1 MLTLKRL
8 LFVVSMCCLV
18 ATANAAPEG
27 DAKAAYDKGDY
38 EQALKILRPLAA
50 QGYAVAQNNI
60 GSMYVK
66 GQGVAQNDQEALK
79 WFRLA
84 ATQGYATAQNNIGGM
99 YVKGQ
104 GVAQNYQEALKWFR
118 LAAAQ
123 GLADA
128 QYGIGGMYLLGREVA
143 QNDQEALKW
152 FRLAA
157 AQWHADAQHGIG
169 AMYLSGRG
177 VIQNDQEA
185 LKWFR
190 LAAAQGLA
198 NAQYGIGGIYL
209 LGREVAQND
218 QEALKWFRLAAAQ
231 GHAGAIKGLK
241 SPSMV
246 AAAQNSTPD
255 RRSTSIKT
263 GTQQE
268 EQVSIETNR
277 KTEQPRR
284 TATRNETPERTSLP
298 KSVFNASTPQHY
310 DSFYTSE
317 AFLLPKSVFNASTP
331 QSDVSTQQ
339 EEQVSIKTNQ
349 KTEQPR
355 RTATRTE
362 TPERTSP
369 PKLVFN
375 SSTPKS
381 DGTVELSGR
390 VISDAN
396 ISEILIN
403 GRALEVSLGGDNSF
417 TVTRGLPMGAVTSY
431 RLSVMDEYG
440 QKAEKEINV
449 ERAAIQYAEQVAP
462 LNPRKLKAQANPNAV
477 ALIIGIEAYSRLP
490 QAQYADSDAT
500 HFYDY
505 ASQSLGVPP
514 HKIKLLTDT
523 KANRIDLLLAMRS
536 WMRTEVN
543 GKSDVYIFFAGH
555 GLASADGSKTYLLP
569 ADGDRDLLDET
580 SILRDDLIA
589 SAKGAK
595 TITLFLDTCYS
606 GGTRTNEILLA
617 DARPIAIVPDKS
629 ALPSNV
635 TVLAAASGAQ
645 LSSTYEA
652 AQQGLFSY
660 WLMKGL
666 EGDADANQDKKITT
680 GELHEYVAKQVGP
693 MAQRRNRQQDPQLM
707 GDSTRVLVS
716 Y

>member
-1 MLTLKRL
+1 MLTLNRL
-8 LFVVSMCCLV
+8 LLAASMCCLV
-18 ATANAAPEG
+18 ATANAAPKD
-27 DAKAAYDKGDY
+27 DAKAAYENGNY
-38 EQALKILRPLAA
+38 EQAFKVLRPLAA
-50 QGYAVAQNNI
+50 KGDANAQYNV
-60 GSMYVK
+60 GMMYDK
-66 GQGVAQNDQEALK
+66 GQGVAQSDQEALKWFRLSANQGLAQAQYNAGMMYRDGQGVAQSDQEALKWFRLSANQGNADAQNNIGVMHQHGQGVEENYQEALK

-84 ATQGYATAQNNIGGM
+84 ANQGNARAQYNLGVMYFRGQGVAKNDQEVYKWFRLAANQGLAPAQHNIGVMYEYGRGVTQNNQHALKWFRLAAEQGYADAQFSIGALYAG
-99 YVKGQ
+99 GQ

-118 LAAAQ
+118 LAAEQ
-123 GLADA
+123 GDA
-128 QYGIGGMYLLGREVA
+128 QAIE
-143 QNDQEALKW
+143 NLK
-152 FRLAA
+152 RPEM
-157 AQWHADAQHGIG
+157 I
-169 AMYLSGRG
+169 
-177 VIQNDQEA
+177 
-185 LKWFR
+185 
-190 LAAAQGLA
+190 
-198 NAQYGIGGIYL
+198 
-209 LGREVAQND
+209 
-218 QEALKWFRLAAAQ
+218 
-231 GHAGAIKGLK
+231 
-241 SPSMV
+241 
-246 AAAQNSTPD
+246 AAAQNLIPD

-263 GTQQE
+263 GTKQE
-268 EQVSIETNR
+268 EQVNIKTTR
-277 KTEQPRR
+277 KTEQPKRI
-284 TATRNETPERTSLP
+284 A
-298 KSVFNASTPQHY
+298 A
-310 DSFYTSE
+310 
-317 AFLLPKSVFNASTP
+317 
-331 QSDVSTQQ
+331 
-339 EEQVSIKTNQ
+339 
-349 KTEQPR
+349 
-355 RTATRTE
+355 RTE
-362 TPERTSP
+362 TPERASP
-369 PKLVFN
+369 PKLVFK

-390 VISDAN
+390 VISDAS
-396 ISEILIN
+396 ISEISIN
-403 GRALEVSLGGDNSF
+403 GRALEVSLGRDNSF
-417 TVTRGLPMGAVTSY
+417 KVTRLPPMGVVASY
-431 RLSVMDEYG
+431 RLSVSDEYG

-462 LNPRKLKAQANPNAV
+462 LNPRKLKAQTNPNAV

-490 QAQYADSDAT
+490 KAQYADSDAT

-505 ASQSLGVPP
+505 ANQSLGVPP
-514 HKIKLLTDT
+514 NKIKLLTDT

-543 GKSDVYIFFAGH
+543 GKTDVYIFFAGH

-595 TITLFLDTCYS
+595 TITMFLDTCYS
-606 GGTRTNEILLA
+606 GGTRTNEVLLA

-666 EGDADANQDKKITT
+666 EGDADVNKDKKITA
-680 GELHEYVAKQVGP
+680 GELHEYVARQVGP

>member
-1 MLTLKRL
+1 MRTLKRL
-8 LFVVSMCCLV
+8 LLAVSMCCLV
-18 ATANAAPEG
+18 ATANAAPMD
-27 DAKAAYDKGDY
+27 DAKAANDRGDY
-38 EQALKILRPLAA
+38 SQALKIFRSLASQGNASA
-50 QGYAVAQNNI
+50 QYNI
-60 GSMYVK
+60 GLMYYN
-66 GQGVAQNDQEALK
+66 GRGGTRNYQEALK
-79 WFRLA
+79 WYRLA
-84 ATQGYATAQNNIGGM
+84 AAQEFAEAQYAIGWMYEQGE
-99 YVKGQ
+99 
-104 GVAQNYQEALKWFR
+104 GVAQNYQEALKWYR

-123 GLADA
+123 FDGAAIAKLEYVSSRIKALD
-128 QYGIGGMYLLGREVA
+128 YA
-143 QNDQEALKW
+143 QNLTLATQGNVSAQSTLGFIYRTGMGVPQDYHEALKW
-152 FRLAA
+152 YRLAA
-157 AQWHADAQHGIG
+157 AQKDASAIANLRLPEMVEAALNYRANQK
-169 AMYLSGRG
+169 
-177 VIQNDQEA
+177 QEA
-185 LKWFR
+185 S
-190 LAAAQGLA
+190 A
-198 NAQYGIGGIYL
+198 
-209 LGREVAQND
+209 
-218 QEALKWFRLAAAQ
+218 
-231 GHAGAIKGLK
+231 
-241 SPSMV
+241 
-246 AAAQNSTPD
+246 PD

-263 GTQQE
+263 ATQQA

-298 KSVFNASTPQHY
+298 KSVFNASTPQ
-310 DSFYTSE
+310 
-317 AFLLPKSVFNASTP
+317 
-331 QSDVSTQQ
+331 SDVSTQQ
-339 EEQVSIKTNQ
+339 EEQVSIKTTR
-349 KTEQPR
+349 KTDQPR
-355 RTATRTE
+355 RAATRTE

-390 VISDAN
+390 VISDAS
-396 ISEILIN
+396 ISEISIN
-403 GRALEVSLGGDNSF
+403 GRALEVSLGRDNSF
-417 TVTRGLPMGAVTSY
+417 KVTRLPPMGVVTSY
-431 RLSVMDEYG
+431 RLSVSDEYG
-440 QKAEKEINV
+440 QKVEKEINV

-462 LNPRKLKAQANPNAV
+462 LNPRKLKAQTNPNAV
-477 ALIIGIEAYSRLP
+477 ALIIGVESYSNLP
-490 QAQYADSDAT
+490 PAQYADSDAT

-505 ASQSLGVPP
+505 ANQSLGVPP
-514 HKIKLLTDT
+514 HKIKLLTDS
-523 KANRIDLLLAMRS
+523 KANRTELLKAMRS

-606 GGTRTNEILLA
+606 GGTRTNEVLLA

-666 EGDADANQDKKITT
+666 EGDADANKDKKITA
-680 GELHEYVAKQVGP
+680 GELHDYVSKNVGP

>member
-1 MLTLKRL
+1 MTTLKRL
-8 LFVVSMCCLV
+8 LLTASMCCLV
-18 ATANAAPEG
+18 ATANAEPID
-27 DAKAAYDKGDY
+27 DALSAQDRGDY
-38 EQALKILRPLAA
+38 VQALNILRPLAA
-50 QGYAVAQNNI
+50 QGDAVAQALI
-60 GSMYVK
+60 GAMYYR
-66 GQGVAQNDQEALK
+66 GQGVAKNYQEALK
-79 WFRLA
+79 WYRLA
-84 ATQGYATAQNNIGGM
+84 AAQGIAMAQYNIGELYHNG
-99 YVKGQ
+99 K
-104 GVAQNYQEALKWFR
+104 GVAENYQEALKWFR

-123 GLADA
+123 GEELAQA
-128 QYGIGGMYLLGREVA
+128 SIGVMYNNGHGVT
-143 QNDQEALKW
+143 QDYKEAGKW
-152 FRLAA
+152 YRLAA
-157 AQWHADAQHGIG
+157 EQGYAEAQFIIG
-169 AMYLSGRG
+169 AMYRNGKG
-177 VIQNDQEA
+177 VTQSDQDA
-185 LKWFR
+185 LKWLR
-190 LAAAQGLA
+190 LAAEQG
-198 NAQYGIGGIYL
+198 N
-209 LGREVAQND
+209 EN
-218 QEALKWFRLAAAQ
+218 
-231 GHAGAIKGLK
+231 AIKFLK
-241 SPSMV
+241 LPKMV
-246 AAAQNSTPD
+246 EAAQNSTPD

-268 EQVSIETNR
+268 EQVSI
-277 KTEQPRR
+277 
-284 TATRNETPERTSLP
+284 
-298 KSVFNASTPQHY
+298 
-310 DSFYTSE
+310 
-317 AFLLPKSVFNASTP
+317 
-331 QSDVSTQQ
+331 
-339 EEQVSIKTNQ
+339 KTNQ
-349 KTEQPR
+349 KIDQPR

-362 TPERTSP
+362 TPEKVSP
-369 PKLVFN
+369 PKLVFS
-375 SSTPKS
+375 SSTPNS
-381 DGTVELSGR
+381 DGSIELSGR

-396 ISEILIN
+396 ISEVSIN
-403 GRALEVSLGGDNSF
+403 GRALEVSLGRDNSF
-417 TVTRGLPMGAVTSY
+417 KVTRLPPMGVVTSY
-431 RLSVMDEYG
+431 RLSVSDEYG
-440 QKAEKEINV
+440 QKTETEINV
-449 ERAAIQYAEQVAP
+449 ERAAIQHAEQVAP

-477 ALIIGIEAYSRLP
+477 ALIIGVESYSNLP
-490 QAQYADSDAT
+490 PAQYADSDAT

-514 HKIKLLTDT
+514 HKIKLLTDS
-523 KANRIDLLLAMRS
+523 KANRTELLKAMRS
-536 WMRTEVN
+536 WMKTEVN

-666 EGDADANQDKKITT
+666 EGDADANKDKKITT
-680 GELHEYVAKQVGP
+680 GELHEYVARQVGP

>member
-1 MLTLKRL
+1 MRTLKRL
-8 LFVVSMCCLV
+8 LLTVSMCCLV
-18 ATANAAPEG
+18 ATANAAPIDDG
-27 DAKAAYDKGDY
+27 IAAYDRGDY
-38 EQALKILRPLAA
+38 AQALDLYRPLAIQGNAEA
-50 QGYAVAQNNI
+50 QHHLGYMYSTGLGVTQNN
-60 GSMYVK
+60 
-66 GQGVAQNDQEALK
+66 QEALK
-79 WFRLA
+79 WLRLA
-84 ATQGYATAQNNIGGM
+84 AAQGNAVAQFHIGRM
-99 YVKGQ
+99 YYRGD
-104 GVAQNYQEALKWFR
+104 GVTQNYQEALKWVRLAATQGHETAQHAIGMAYYKGEGVTQNYQEALKWYR

-123 GLADA
+123 GRVSAIED
-128 QYGIGGMYLLGREVA
+128 
-143 QNDQEALKW
+143 LK
-152 FRLAA
+152 RP
-157 AQWHADAQHGIG
+157 
-169 AMYLSGRG
+169 
-177 VIQNDQEA
+177 E
-185 LKWFR
+185 
-190 LAAAQGLA
+190 
-198 NAQYGIGGIYL
+198 
-209 LGREVAQND
+209 
-218 QEALKWFRLAAAQ
+218 
-231 GHAGAIKGLK
+231 
-241 SPSMV
+241 MV
-246 AAAQNSTPD
+246 AAARNSTPD
-255 RRSTSIKT
+255 RRSTNIKT

-268 EQVSIETNR
+268 EQVSIKTNR
-277 KTEQPRR
+277 KTEQ
-284 TATRNETPERTSLP
+284 T
-298 KSVFNASTPQHY
+298 
-310 DSFYTSE
+310 
-317 AFLLPKSVFNASTP
+317 
-331 QSDVSTQQ
+331 
-339 EEQVSIKTNQ
+339 
-349 KTEQPR
+349 R

-362 TPERTSP
+362 TPDRTSP

-375 SSTPKS
+375 SSTPKA

-390 VISDAN
+390 VISDAS

-403 GRALEVSLGGDNSF
+403 GRALEVSLDRDNSF

-440 QKAEKEINV
+440 QKAETEINV

-477 ALIIGIEAYSRLP
+477 ALIIGVESYSNLP
-490 QAQYADSDAT
+490 PAQYADSDAT

-514 HKIKLLTDT
+514 HKIKLLTDS
-523 KANRIDLLLAMRS
+523 KASRTELLKAMRS
-536 WMRTEVN
+536 WMKTEVN

-595 TITLFLDTCYS
+595 TITMFLDTCYS
-606 GGTRTNEILLA
+606 GGTRTNEVLLA
-617 DARPIAIVPDKS
+617 DARPIAIVPDMK

-666 EGDADANQDKKITT
+666 EGDADANKDKKITA
-680 GELHEYVAKQVGP
+680 GELHEYVARQVGP

-707 GDSTRVLVS
+707 GDSMRVLVS

>member
-1 MLTLKRL
+1 MT
-8 LFVVSMCCLV
+8 
-18 ATANAAPEG
+18 TANAAPFD
-27 DAKAAYDKGDY
+27 DAVAAVAAHGRGDY
-38 EQALKILRPLAA
+38 AQALKIFRSLAA
-50 QGYAVAQNNI
+50 QGNAPAQYNI
-60 GSMYVK
+60 GYMYSN
-66 GQGVAQNDQEALK
+66 GQGVTQNYQEALK
-79 WFRLA
+79 WYRLA
-84 ATQGYATAQNNIGGM
+84 ADQGYAKAQTNIG
-99 YVKGQ
+99 YAYLNGQ
-104 GVAQNYQEALKWFR
+104 GVTHNHQEALKWFR

-123 GLADA
+123 GQPSA
-128 QYGIGGMYLLGREVA
+128 IE
-143 QNDQEALKW
+143 NLK
-152 FRLAA
+152 
-157 AQWHADAQHGIG
+157 IP
-169 AMYLSGRG
+169 
-177 VIQNDQEA
+177 E
-185 LKWFR
+185 
-190 LAAAQGLA
+190 
-198 NAQYGIGGIYL
+198 
-209 LGREVAQND
+209 
-218 QEALKWFRLAAAQ
+218 
-231 GHAGAIKGLK
+231 
-241 SPSMV
+241 MV
-246 AAAQNSTPD
+246 AAARQSNDSKYSSNSNWQPVD
-255 RRSTSIKT
+255 DPQSQESQHPPRSTSIKT

-268 EQVSIETNR
+268 EQVSIKTNR
-277 KTEQPRR
+277 
-284 TATRNETPERTSLP
+284 
-298 KSVFNASTPQHY
+298 
-310 DSFYTSE
+310 
-317 AFLLPKSVFNASTP
+317 
-331 QSDVSTQQ
+331 
-339 EEQVSIKTNQ
+339 

-362 TPERTSP
+362 TPERVSP
-369 PKLVFN
+369 PKLVFS

-390 VISDAN
+390 VISDAS
-396 ISEILIN
+396 ISEISIN
-403 GRALEVSLGGDNSF
+403 GRALEVSLGRDNSF
-417 TVTRGLPMGAVTSY
+417 KVTRLPPMGVVTSY
-431 RLSVMDEYG
+431 RLSVSDEYG
-440 QKAEKEINV
+440 QKAETEINV

-505 ASQSLGVPP
+505 ANQSLGVPP
-514 HKIKLLTDT
+514 NKIKLLTDT

-543 GKSDVYIFFAGH
+543 GKTDVYIFFAGH

-595 TITLFLDTCYS
+595 TITMFLDTCYS
-606 GGTRTNEILLA
+606 GGTRTNEVLLA

-666 EGDADANQDKKITT
+666 EGDADVNKDKKITA
-680 GELHEYVAKQVGP
+680 GELHEYVARQVGP

>member
-1 MLTLKRL
+1 MLTLNRL
-8 LFVVSMCCLV
+8 LLTASMCCLI
-18 ATANAAPEG
+18 ATANAAPLD
-27 DAKAAYDKGDY
+27 DAIAAHGRGDY
-38 EQALKILRPLAA
+38 AQALKIFRSLADQGDASA
-50 QGYAVAQNNI
+50 QYNI
-60 GSMYVK
+60 GVMYHK
-66 GQGVAQNDQEALK
+66 GQGVTQNNQEAVKWLKLSAVQGLRYAQSNLGYMYLNGYGVTQDHQEALK
-79 WFRLA
+79 LFRLA
-84 ATQGYATAQNNIGGM
+84 AAQGDTMAQTNIGWM
-99 YVKGQ
+99 YHMGQ
-104 GVAQNYQEALKWFR
+104 GVTQNYQEALKWYR

-123 GLADA
+123 GNDLAHNN
-128 QYGIGGMYLLGREVA
+128 IGMMYHMGQGVT
-143 QNDQEALKW
+143 QDHQEALKW
-152 FRLAA
+152 
-157 AQWHADAQHGIG
+157 
-169 AMYLSGRG
+169 Y
-177 VIQNDQEA
+177 
-185 LKWFR
+185 R
-190 LAAAQGLA
+190 LAAAQGDA
-198 NAQYGIGGIYL
+198 TAIEN
-209 LGREVAQND
+209 
-218 QEALKWFRLAAAQ
+218 LKLPQMLAAAARQ
-231 GHAGAIKGLK
+231 SNG
-241 SPSMV
+241 SQYSS
-246 AAAQNSTPD
+246 NSNWQPVD
-255 RRSTSIKT
+255 DPQLLQYPIEEESQQPPRSTSVKT

-268 EQVSIETNR
+268 EQVSIKTNR
-277 KTEQPRR
+277 KTEQ
-284 TATRNETPERTSLP
+284 T
-298 KSVFNASTPQHY
+298 
-310 DSFYTSE
+310 
-317 AFLLPKSVFNASTP
+317 
-331 QSDVSTQQ
+331 
-339 EEQVSIKTNQ
+339 
-349 KTEQPR
+349 R

-362 TPERTSP
+362 APERTSP

-375 SSTPKS
+375 SSSPKS

-390 VISDAN
+390 VISDAS
-396 ISEILIN
+396 ISEISIN
-403 GRALEVSLGGDNSF
+403 GRALEVYLGRDNSF
-417 TVTRGLPMGAVTSY
+417 KVTRLPPMGVVTSY
-431 RLSVMDEYG
+431 RLSVSDEYG

-462 LNPRKLKAQANPNAV
+462 LNPRKLKAQTNPNAV

-505 ASQSLGVPP
+505 ANQSLGVPP

-536 WMRTEVN
+536 WMKTEVN

-555 GLASADGSKTYLLP
+555 GLASPDGSKTYLLP

-595 TITLFLDTCYS
+595 TITMFLDTCYS

-666 EGDADANQDKKITT
+666 EGDADTNKDKKITT
-680 GELHEYVAKQVGP
+680 GELHEYVVKQVGP

>member
-1 MLTLKRL
+1 MITLNLKRL
-8 LFVVSMCCLV
+8 LLAASMCCSL
-18 ATANAAPEG
+18 ATANAAPMD
-27 DAKAAYDKGDY
+27 DADAAYQRGDY
-38 EQALKILRPLAA
+38 AQTLNILRPLAA
-50 QGYAVAQNNI
+50 QGNVRAQYNIGVMYRDGNGVTRNYQEALKWYRLAADQGHVGAQYNIGHLYDAGQGVTQSYQEALKWYRLAADQGNAGAQNNI
-60 GSMYVK
+60 GHLYSN
-66 GQGVAQNDQEALK
+66 GQGVTQDYQEALKWYRLAADQGYAWAQVNIGVMYENGLGVTKNDQEALK
-79 WFRLA
+79 WF
-84 ATQGYATAQNNIGGM
+84 Q
-99 YVKGQ
+99 
-104 GVAQNYQEALKWFR
+104 

-123 GLADA
+123 GQEDA
-128 QYGIGGMYLLGREVA
+128 I
-143 QNDQEALKW
+143 
-152 FRLAA
+152 
-157 AQWHADAQHGIG
+157 
-169 AMYLSGRG
+169 
-177 VIQNDQEA
+177 
-185 LKWFR
+185 
-190 LAAAQGLA
+190 A
-198 NAQYGIGGIYL
+198 N
-209 LGREVAQND
+209 
-218 QEALKWFRLAAAQ
+218 
-231 GHAGAIKGLK
+231 LK
-241 SPSMV
+241 SPQMV
-246 AAAQNSTPD
+246 AAAQNSP
-255 RRSTSIKT
+255 
-263 GTQQE
+263 
-268 EQVSIETNR
+268 
-277 KTEQPRR
+277 TEIPQRMANKP
-284 TATRNETPERTSLP
+284 AKG
-298 KSVFNASTPQHY
+298 KS
-310 DSFYTSE
+310 
-317 AFLLPKSVFNASTP
+317 
-331 QSDVSTQQ
+331 
-339 EEQVSIKTNQ
+339 
-349 KTEQPR
+349 
-355 RTATRTE
+355 
-362 TPERTSP
+362 SP
-369 PKLVFN
+369 PQLTFS

-403 GRALEVSLGGDNSF
+403 GRALEVSLGRDKSF

-449 ERAAIQYAEQVAP
+449 ERAAVQYAEQVAP
-462 LNPRKLKAQANPNAV
+462 LNPRKLKAQTNPNAV

-505 ASQSLGVPP
+505 ANQSLGVPP

-523 KANRIDLLLAMRS
+523 KANRVDLLLAMRS
-536 WMRTEVN
+536 WMKTEVS

-595 TITLFLDTCYS
+595 TITMFLDTCYS

-666 EGDADANQDKKITT
+666 EGDADTNKDKKITA
-680 GELHEYVAKQVGP
+680 GELHEYVARQVGP

>member
-18 ATANAAPEG
+18 ATANAAPFD
-27 DAKAAYDKGDY
+27 DAGAAYKRGDY
-38 EQALKILRPLAA
+38 AQAIKIWRPLAA
-50 QGYAVAQNNI
+50 QGNASAQFFTGIMYAE
-60 GSMYVK
+60 GK
-66 GQGVAQNDQEALK
+66 G
-79 WFRLA
+79 
-84 ATQGYATAQNNIGGM
+84 
-99 YVKGQ
+99 
-104 GVAQNYQEALKWFR
+104 
-118 LAAAQ
+118 
-123 GLADA
+123 
-128 QYGIGGMYLLGREVA
+128 
-143 QNDQEALKW
+143 
-152 FRLAA
+152 
-157 AQWHADAQHGIG
+157 
-169 AMYLSGRG
+169 
-177 VIQNDQEA
+177 
-185 LKWFR
+185 
-190 LAAAQGLA
+190 
-198 NAQYGIGGIYL
+198 
-209 LGREVAQND
+209 VAQND

-231 GHAGAIKGLK
+231 GNAVAQHSLGVSYAKGKGVAQNDQEALKWFRLAAAQGFEQAQFGIGMMYILGQGVTPDYKEALKWLRLAADQRFAAAQEALGFMYEVGLGVAENPQEALKWYRLAAAQGHENAIANLK
-241 SPSMV
+241 RLEMV

-255 RRSTSIKT
+255 RRSTNIKT
-263 GTQQE
+263 GT
-268 EQVSIETNR
+268 
-277 KTEQPRR
+277 K
-284 TATRNETPERTSLP
+284 
-298 KSVFNASTPQHY
+298 
-310 DSFYTSE
+310 
-317 AFLLPKSVFNASTP
+317 
-331 QSDVSTQQ
+331 Q

-462 LNPRKLKAQANPNAV
+462 LNPRKLKAQTNPNAV

-505 ASQSLGVPP
+505 ANQSLGVPP

-606 GGTRTNEILLA
+606 GGTRTNEVLLA

-635 TVLAAASGAQ
+635 TVLAAASGSQ

-666 EGDADANQDKKITT
+666 EGDADTNKDKKITT
-680 GELHEYVAKQVGP
+680 GELHEYVARQVGP

>member
-1 MLTLKRL
+1 MELSMTTLERL
-8 LFVVSMCCLV
+8 LLAVSMCCLV
-18 ATANAAPEG
+18 ATANAAPID
-27 DAKAAYDKGDY
+27 DAFAAHQRGDY
-38 EQALKILRPLAA
+38 AQALNILRPLAA
-50 QGYAVAQNNI
+50 QRNVRAQFSI
-60 GSMYVK
+60 GAMYDS
-66 GQGVAQNDQEALK
+66 GHGVTQDYQEALK
-79 WFRLA
+79 WYRLA
-84 ATQGYATAQNNIGGM
+84 ADQGNALAQYNIGASL
-99 YVKGQ
+99 YHAE
-104 GVAQNYQEALKWFR
+104 GVTQNYQEALKWSR
-118 LAAAQ
+118 LAAAK
-123 GLADA
+123 GAEA
-128 QYGIGGMYLLGREVA
+128 QYNIGVMYYNGQGVA
-143 QNDQEALKW
+143 KNHQEALKW
-152 FRLAA
+152 FRHAADQGNAA
-157 AQWHADAQHGIG
+157 AIE
-169 AMYLSGRG
+169 
-177 VIQNDQEA
+177 N
-185 LKWFR
+185 LK
-190 LAAAQGLA
+190 LPNMIAAA
-198 NAQYGIGGIYL
+198 
-209 LGREVAQND
+209 R
-218 QEALKWFRLAAAQ
+218 
-231 GHAGAIKGLK
+231 
-241 SPSMV
+241 
-246 AAAQNSTPD
+246 NSTPD

-268 EQVSIETNR
+268 EQVSIKTTR
-277 KTEQPRR
+277 KT
-284 TATRNETPERTSLP
+284 
-298 KSVFNASTPQHY
+298 
-310 DSFYTSE
+310 D
-317 AFLLPKSVFNASTP
+317 
-331 QSDVSTQQ
+331 
-339 EEQVSIKTNQ
+339 
-349 KTEQPR
+349 QPR

-390 VISDAN
+390 VISDAS
-396 ISEILIN
+396 ISEISIN
-403 GRALEVSLGGDNSF
+403 GRALEVSLGRDNSF
-417 TVTRGLPMGAVTSY
+417 TVTRGLPMGAVTNY

-440 QKAEKEINV
+440 QKAETEINV

-462 LNPRKLKAQANPNAV
+462 LNPRKLKAQTNPNAV
-477 ALIIGIEAYSRLP
+477 ALIIGVETYSSLP
-490 QAQYADSDAT
+490 PAHYADSDAT

-514 HKIKLLTDT
+514 HKIKLLTDS
-523 KANRIDLLLAMRS
+523 KANRLELLKAMRS

-543 GKSDVYIFFAGH
+543 GKTDVYIFFAGH

-595 TITLFLDTCYS
+595 TITMFLDTCYS
-606 GGTRTNEILLA
+606 GGTRTNEVLLA
-617 DARPIAIVPDKS
+617 DARPIAIVPDMK

-666 EGDADANQDKKITT
+666 EGDADTNKDKKITT

-693 MAQRRNRQQDPQLM
+693 MAQRRNRQQDPQLI

>member
-1 MLTLKRL
+1 MLTLNRL
-8 LFVVSMCCLV
+8 LLTTSMCCL
-18 ATANAAPEG
+18 AWISGCASLAHENAINANSYQ
-27 DAKAAYDKGDY
+27 AYLRGDY
-38 EQALKILRPLAA
+38 VQALELSRPLAA
-50 QGYAVAQNNI
+50 QGNAWAQNTI
-60 GSMYVK
+60 GSLYYEGK
-66 GQGVAQNDQEALK
+66 GVTQDYQEALE
-79 WFRLA
+79 WFKLA
-84 ATQGYATAQNNIGGM
+84 AAQGYVNAQLTLGGM
-99 YVKGQ
+99 YYEGKG
-104 GVAQNYQEALKWFR
+104 VTQNYQEALKWAR

-123 GLADA
+123 GDA
-128 QYGIGGMYLLGREVA
+128 QA
-143 QNDQEALKW
+143 QNNIGSSYAEGKGVTQSYQEALKW
-152 FRLAA
+152 
-157 AQWHADAQHGIG
+157 
-169 AMYLSGRG
+169 Y
-177 VIQNDQEA
+177 
-185 LKWFR
+185 R
-190 LAAAQGLA
+190 LAAAQGQP
-198 NAQYGIGGIYL
+198 NAIAI
-209 LGREVAQND
+209 
-218 QEALKWFRLAAAQ
+218 LKRPEMIAAA
-231 GHAGAIKGLK
+231 L
-241 SPSMV
+241 
-246 AAAQNSTPD
+246 PD
-255 RRSTSIKT
+255 RLSTSIKT

-268 EQVSIETNR
+268 EQVSIKTNR
-277 KTEQPRR
+277 KTEQPR
-284 TATRNETPERTSLP
+284 
-298 KSVFNASTPQHY
+298 H
-310 DSFYTSE
+310 
-317 AFLLPKSVFNASTP
+317 
-331 QSDVSTQQ
+331 
-339 EEQVSIKTNQ
+339 
-349 KTEQPR
+349 
-355 RTATRTE
+355 TATRTE

-390 VISDAN
+390 VISDAS
-396 ISEILIN
+396 ISEISIN

-440 QKAEKEINV
+440 QKAETEINV

-477 ALIIGIEAYSRLP
+477 ALIIGVESYLSLP

-505 ASQSLGVPP
+505 ANQSLGVPP
-514 HKIKLLTDT
+514 NKIKLLTDS
-523 KANRIDLLLAMRS
+523 KANRTELLKAMRS
-536 WMRTEVN
+536 WMRTEVIN

-555 GLASADGSKTYLLP
+555 GLSSPDGSKTYLLP

-629 ALPSNV
+629 ALPPNV

-645 LSSTYEA
+645 LSSIYEA

-666 EGDADANQDKKITT
+666 EGDADTNKDKKITT
-680 GELHEYVAKQVGP
+680 GELHEYVARQVGP
-693 MAQRRNRQQDPQLM
+693 MAQRRNRQQDPQLI